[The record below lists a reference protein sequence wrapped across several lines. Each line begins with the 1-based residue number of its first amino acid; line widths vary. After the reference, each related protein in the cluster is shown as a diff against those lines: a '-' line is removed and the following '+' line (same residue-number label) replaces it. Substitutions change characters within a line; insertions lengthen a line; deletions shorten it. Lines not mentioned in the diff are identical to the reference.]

1 MMEEEETTLSWWNP
15 ESNRFWSIL
24 FMVGIILH
32 IVATSS
38 SELGLDAYIHSTYV
52 TVEDGTG
59 EAKLDWGHT
68 RPIDPES
75 SDPDYSPDVGGRYW
89 AWHAWLGI
97 WFDFMGNEVDS
108 IQTGAMMMTA
118 LMLFAIW
125 RSTEKLYGTEAAAR
139 LTALASVNPALIF
152 SAGRVYPEEFML
164 IAISIAM
171 LTLILGLRTGG
182 KGMPI
187 LWLMAPGAVLFGATV
202 KGIDPTTSV
211 LLFILGFVV
220 FAIDESNELLI
231 KVTRRPHR
239 AFIAS
244 SLLVVLVFLGFA
256 LTAGEGSTISAL
268 RRAPLRFSSAV
279 LFSLIDVVLIF
290 MIFGMVLWPFLK
302 ESLASSITII
312 DREAGLL
319 AAVIGGMTTAI
330 VLYVASLWTH
340 ESLLWNAEW
349 PWMIWIMGNNGRYAT
364 MLLIPCF
371 WYIMRVRQLTG
382 GKKEDNPNEVEGL
395 ENLGVLWKPVLVG
408 ICLILP
414 LSFFAAVHGQTSWT
428 SEAAEYLSEE
438 MEDGEDFLFIS
449 DSTLGMHWLYSF
461 HLQVDADG
469 SRNITGHWRAD
480 TTDWQD
486 ELVNQTVVENRG
498 NLSDVNWLVIS
509 PDIQVE
515 LEGWSINKKAS
526 APLMNGG
533 GDWTIW
539 SKTN

>member
-1 MMEEEETTLSWWNP
+1 
-15 ESNRFWSIL
+15 
-24 FMVGIILH
+24 
-32 IVATSS
+32 
-38 SELGLDAYIHSTYV
+38 
-52 TVEDGTG
+52 
-59 EAKLDWGHT
+59 
-68 RPIDPES
+68 
-75 SDPDYSPDVGGRYW
+75 
-89 AWHAWLGI
+89 
-97 WFDFMGNEVDS
+97 
-108 IQTGAMMMTA
+108 
-118 LMLFAIW
+118 
-125 RSTEKLYGTEAAAR
+125 
-139 LTALASVNPALIF
+139 
-152 SAGRVYPEEFML
+152 
-164 IAISIAM
+164 
-171 LTLILGLRTGG
+171 
-182 KGMPI
+182 
-187 LWLMAPGAVLFGATV
+187 
-202 KGIDPTTSV
+202 
-211 LLFILGFVV
+211 
-220 FAIDESNELLI
+220 
-231 KVTRRPHR
+231 
-239 AFIAS
+239 
-244 SLLVVLVFLGFA
+244 
-256 LTAGEGSTISAL
+256 
-268 RRAPLRFSSAV
+268 
-279 LFSLIDVVLIF
+279 

-302 ESLASSITII
+302 ESLASSTSII

-349 PWMIWIMGNNGRYAT
+349 PWMVWTMGNNGRYAT
-364 MLLIPCF
+364 MLMIPCF

-382 GKKEDNPNEVEGL
+382 GEEEHNPNETKAL

-509 PDIQVE
+509 PDLQVE
-515 LEGWSINKKAS
+515 LEGWSVSKKAS